1 MDGLSGTSD
10 AVPTRRQALLL
21 VVGLVLVS
29 LNLRSALT
37 TVGPLIGDVR
47 ADLGLSG
54 TEVGML
60 TTAPLLAFGLVA
72 PLAPAV
78 AARFGVERALVGCM
92 LLLGVALAIRPLP
105 PVALLFLGTIAA
117 GCGIAIANVLLP
129 ALVKHRFGERAT
141 FMTGIYSV
149 ALGAGAALGAGFA
162 VPSADW
168 LGSWRE
174 ALAIWA
180 IPAFVAAGLW
190 ATQLRGTSAPA
201 HGAGVRTA
209 RVHLWRDPIAQ
220 RVSAF
225 MAIQS
230 VLFYAMVAWL
240 PEIYRHHGLSKGS
253 AGALL
258 SISLIVGIPLGLAVA
273 VAASRLHDQRPIAL
287 AAVALTAG
295 GWLGVLVAPSAA
307 AWLWAALLGL
317 GFGTG
322 FTLVLALMVLR
333 ASDARHA
340 AELSGMAQT
349 FGYTIGAL
357 GPVLIGVLHDVTGGW
372 TLPLAVLLALTVP
385 ELVVGLGAS
394 RPGLVGSL
402 ASPAP
407 QTPQRVVVGGA
418 GEVAASEK

>member
-10 AVPTRRQALLL
+10 AVPTRRQTLLL
-21 VVGLVLVS
+21 LVGLVLVS

-37 TVGPLIGDVR
+37 TVGPLIGDIR
-47 ADLGLSG
+47 SDLGLSG
-54 TEVGML
+54 AAVGLL

-78 AARFGVERALVGCM
+78 AARVGVERALVGAM
-92 LLLGVALAIRPLP
+92 LLLGVALAVRPLP

-129 ALVKHRFGERAT
+129 ALVKRRFGARAT
-141 FMTGIYSV
+141 FMTGVYSF
-149 ALGAGAALGAGFA
+149 ALGTGAAIGAGFA

-168 LGSWRE
+168 LGSWRG

-180 IPAFVAAGLW
+180 LPAFAAAALW
-190 ATQLRGTSAPA
+190 ATQLRGTSATA
-201 HGAGVRTA
+201 RGVGVRPA
-209 RVHLWRDPIAQ
+209 RVHLWRDRIAQ

-240 PEIYRHHGLSKGS
+240 PEIYRHQGLSKAH
-253 AGALL
+253 AGVLL
-258 SISLIVGIPLGLAVA
+258 SIALTVGIPLGLAVA
-273 VAASRLHDQRPIAL
+273 VVAGRLHDQRPL
-287 AAVALTAG
+287 AVLAVVLQAG
-295 GWLGVLVAPSAA
+295 GWLGVLALPASLG
-307 AWLWAALLGL
+307 WLCATLLGL

-333 ASDARHA
+333 AHDARHA

-349 FGYTIGAL
+349 FGYAIGAL
-357 GPVLIGVLHDVTGGW
+357 GPVLIGVVHDLSGGW
-372 TLPLAVLLALTVP
+372 TLPLIVLAGLTVP
-385 ELVVGLGAS
+385 ELIVALGGS
-394 RPGLVGSL
+394 RPGFVSGPVEL
-402 ASPAP
+402 AD
-407 QTPQRVVVGGA
+407 
-418 GEVAASEK
+418 VAAEPARAAAA